1 MELQVQELSNG
12 VRLSINV
19 KPRSRDT
26 KLLVEPDGTITLHVV
41 APPVEGKANREV
53 VRWLA
58 KRLGKRSSQIRIVA
72 GLRSS
77 TKIIEITNMNKAE
90 LSRIIIEGA

>member
-1 MELQVQELSNG
+1 MELQVQELSSG
-12 VRLSINV
+12 VRHSINV
-19 KPRSRDT
+19 KPRSRET
-26 KLLVEPDGTITLHVV
+26 KLLVEPEGTITLHVV
-41 APPVEGKANREV
+41 SPPVEGKANREV

-72 GLRSS
+72 GLRSN